1 VIPWLLPT
9 PSSLPSP
16 IFGVLSCRVFFSLS
30 VCLCFC
36 WYNFVRLCVWERE
49 SSCQLVGFR
58 GLAPEFC

>member
-16 IFGVLSCRVFFSLS
+16 IFGALSCRVFFSLS

-36 WYNFVRLCVWERE
+36 
-49 SSCQLVGFR
+49 
-58 GLAPEFC
+58 